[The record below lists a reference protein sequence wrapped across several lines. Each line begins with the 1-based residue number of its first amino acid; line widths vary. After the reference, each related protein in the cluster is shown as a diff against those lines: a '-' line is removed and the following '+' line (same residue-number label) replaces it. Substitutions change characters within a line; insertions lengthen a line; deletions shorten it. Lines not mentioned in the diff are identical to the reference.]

1 MDQRFRSSIRFAL
14 LTLTLSFLAFRSAP
28 AQTDQPKLSGMLRLI
43 QEKYASL
50 RQEPSARRSL
60 RTDPAARVLA
70 GVVSMDL
77 DGTEPVLP
85 VAVVV
90 RDNGAEIRQQG
101 YTIQAQIGDVL
112 TTRVPA
118 SRLAHLAGLRSVV
131 FVEAS
136 TIQRP
141 LVHDVSVPETRA
153 VQARQAFNLTGKGVL
168 VGIIDSGIDWRHDD
182 FRSADGKTRIKFLW
196 DMSDKRGPEPADIPG
211 GGGTVYT
218 EAQINAA
225 LSGSGTVAE
234 ADRNGHG
241 THVAGTSAG
250 NGRAAGGGFSPGT
263 FTGVAPEAGIVFVK
277 GIRSDSSGFAVDDQI
292 AALRFI
298 DNRARELNMPYVVNM
313 SLGGHYGAHDGTATN
328 ERAIDNLV
336 GPGVAGKAVC
346 ISAGNEGADDIHAG
360 GTLGSGASDTLGFYV
375 PANKPLALLDLWYDG
390 GGAIEVT
397 VTTPTGLSTDPVA
410 LGGSFHGTA
419 PDGTVVDIE
428 SLGTNP
434 LNNARNLT
442 VVITQSDSNA
452 AILPGEWGVG
462 LRNVSGGSAR
472 FDAWLIGRAS
482 FIDHVDPGRRVGMPG
497 TARNAITVASYVTK
511 TRWTDI
517 DGVGRDYRGWGPAF
531 DAGVWEKSP
540 FSSPGPTR
548 DGRLKPDISA
558 PGQAIVSANSADAEQ
573 ERNMI
578 LPDGG
583 KHQVMQGTSMASPH
597 VTGVVALL
605 LQANPRMDAAQVKDL
620 ITRTAR
626 ADDFT
631 SRVPNGDFGYGK
643 VNAYEAARAIVGS
656 AGTAPPVPDPV
667 IASVDPASIEQG
679 TIVHL
684 LVNGSNFAGALSVAV
699 TPSTG
704 ITVNQVGLV
713 SSTRVELTLAAA
725 SGAPAGN
732 YQLTLTADGRRSNP
746 GLFRVVVPNAP
757 SPDAN
762 DSYEPNDTLP
772 DAEPLPGNGIVRGRI
787 SPRSDVDIFKFAATQ
802 GRKVT
807 IDIDAAAL
815 SPASALDSII
825 GIFDSF
831 GNLLDYDDD
840 DGRSLD
846 SYLEWTPSITTTYY
860 VVVASFS
867 YSEEGPSSSG
877 NYVLRVSGYA
887 GDVRQDSTPPILER
901 GDIWVPE
908 FLNRTD
914 ELFASWYAFDNESG
928 IDHYEYAVGTSP
940 GASNVIPFARTSN
953 WSVVLRGL
961 GLAEG
966 GVYHFSIRA
975 VNGAGLAGPLA
986 VSEGIRIDTTRRM
999 YPIYFPRVVA
1009 FPGSFTGIA
1018 ISNRTSFPVQ
1028 VVYRLYDNEGNLVL
1042 GPGITNPLSLT
1053 LDPGEQL
1060 PVLSTQ
1066 IFDVPSGNTPGW
1078 VEVQATSPDVRAFYL
1093 YGADD
1098 LSFLD
1103 GADVSG
1109 ETMTDFV
1116 FHRVQDDGDTY
1127 FTSLS
1132 LVNPNATEASIT
1144 ADLRDV
1150 AGKVVA
1156 TQTSKLGARKRMVKL
1171 VQDWFPGISS
1181 HPGGTIRVRS
1191 NAGLVGFELFATEA
1205 LDFGGMNPQRT
1216 TDTANSIF
1224 FAQMATKGGW
1234 YTQVSLTNPNDS
1246 PVTVELKALRD
1257 SGDII
1262 PASSNPRTVQIPAW
1276 GQYNAEASQ
1285 IFGFAGNDATVGYV
1299 VAKVVSGT
1307 GGIFGHA
1314 AFGTTNG
1321 MSLAALPVQTR
1332 GSRAMVFSQVAQ
1344 GGAFSTGL
1352 TLLNPDL
1359 SSPARVT
1366 TEVFDADGRSRGSW
1380 TEDFRP
1386 GEKKARVIYQIVSGV
1401 VDQSSGYIVVTADR
1415 PMIGFELFW
1424 GLDDQYGVA
1433 FLAAV
1438 PPQVLAGNSAPEVLP
1453 SVSQPVQSR
1462 SIQLRRSPAAVS
1474 PATRLHR
1481 AIARK

>member
-1 MDQRFRSSIRFAL
+1 MDQRFRSPIRSVLIAL
-14 LTLTLSFLAFRSAP
+14 ALSLLLFRSGP
-28 AQTDQPKLSGMLRLI
+28 AQTDQAKLSGMLRLI
-43 QEKYASL
+43 QEKYSAL
-50 RQEPSARRSL
+50 REGPSAGREFRSDSAV
-60 RTDPAARVLA
+60 RALA
-70 GVVSMDL
+70 GVVSIDL
-77 DGTEPVLP
+77 AGAEPVIP

-90 RDNGAEIRQQG
+90 RDNGVEVRQQG
-101 YTIQAQIGDVL
+101 YAVVAQIGDVL

-118 SRLAHLAGLRSVV
+118 SRLAHLAGLPSVV

-141 LVHDVSVPETRA
+141 LVHDVSVPETKA

-168 VGIIDSGIDWRHDD
+168 VGVIDTGIDWRHDD
-182 FRSADGKTRIKFLW
+182 FRTADGKTRIKFLW
-196 DMSDKRGPEPADIPG
+196 DMSDKRGPEPADVPG

-234 ADRNGHG
+234 VDRVGHG
-241 THVAGTSAG
+241 THVTGSSAG

-263 FTGVAPEAGIVFVK
+263 FTGVAPEAAIVFVK
-277 GIRSDSSGFAVDDQI
+277 GIRSDSSGFALDDQI

-298 DNRARELNMPYVVNM
+298 DNRARELDMPYVVNM
-313 SLGGHYGAHDGTATN
+313 SLGGHYGPHDGTAAN
-328 ERAIDNLV
+328 ERAIDNLI
-336 GPGVAGKAVC
+336 GPGIAGKVVC

-360 GTLGSGASDTLGFYV
+360 GTLGPGASDAVGFNV
-375 PANKPLALLDLWYDG
+375 PSNKTLALLDLWYA
-390 GGAIEVT
+390 GAGTFEVT
-397 VTTPTGLSTDPVA
+397 VTTPTGLSTDTITP
-410 LGGSFHGTA
+410 GGNFHGTA

-428 SLGTNP
+428 SLATNP

-442 VVITQSDSNA
+442 VVVTHSDANT
-452 AILPGEWGVG
+452 AILPGEWSVR
-462 LRNVSGGSAR
+462 LRNTSGASAR

-482 FIDHVDPGRRVGMPG
+482 FIDHVDPSRRVGMPG

-517 DGVGRDYRGWGPAF
+517 DGVARDYRGWGPAF
-531 DAGVWEKSP
+531 DAGQSEKSP

-548 DGRLKPDISA
+548 DGRQKPDISA

-573 ERNMI
+573 ERSMI

-605 LQANPRMDAAQVKDL
+605 LQASPRMDAAQVKDL

-631 SRVPNGDFGYGK
+631 SRVPNSDFGYGK
-643 VNAYEAARAIVGS
+643 IDAYEAARAIVGN
-656 AGTAPPVPDPV
+656 AGTSPPVSDPV
-667 IASVDPASIEQG
+667 IASLDPSSIEQG
-679 TIVHL
+679 TTVHM
-684 LVNGSNFAGALSVAV
+684 LVNGSNFTGTLAASV
-699 TPSTG
+699 TPSAG
-704 ITVNQVGLV
+704 IAVNQVGLV
-713 SSTRVELTLAAA
+713 SSTRVELTLAVA
-725 SGAPAGN
+725 SGATAGN

-746 GLFRVVVPNAP
+746 GLFRVVAPDAP
-757 SPDAN
+757 STDPN
-762 DSYEPNDTLP
+762 DGYEPNDTLD
-772 DAEPLPGNGIVRGRI
+772 DAKPLPGDGIVRGRI
-787 SPRSDVDIFKFAATQ
+787 SPRSDVDVFKFAATQ

-807 IDIDAAAL
+807 VDVDASTL
-815 SPASALDSII
+815 SPSSTLDSII
-825 GIFDSF
+825 GIFDAF
-831 GNLLDYDDD
+831 GNLLDFNDD

-846 SYLEWTPSITTTYY
+846 SHLEWTPSVTTTYY
-860 VVVASFS
+860 VVVASYS
-867 YSEEGPSSSG
+867 SSEEGPTSSG
-877 NYVLRVSGYA
+877 NFVLRLTGHA
-887 GDVRQDSTPPILER
+887 GDVRRDSTAPSLDA

-908 FLNRTD
+908 FLNRKD

-940 GASNVIPFARTSN
+940 GASNVVPFTRTGN

-961 GLAEG
+961 NLSDG
-966 GVYHFSIRA
+966 GSYYFAIRA

-986 VSEGIRIDTTRRM
+986 IADAIRIDTTRRM

-1028 VVYRLYDNEGNLVL
+1028 VIYRLYDNEGNLVL
-1042 GPGITNPLSLT
+1042 GSGITNPFSLT
-1053 LDPGEQL
+1053 LAPGEQWPL
-1060 PVLSTQ
+1060 LSTQ

-1109 ETMTDFV
+1109 DTMTDFV

-1132 LVNPNATEASIT
+1132 LVNPNATDAAIT
-1144 ADLRDV
+1144 ADLRDTT
-1150 AGKVVA
+1150 GKVVA
-1156 TQTSKLGARKRMVKL
+1156 TRSLTLGARKRIVKL
-1171 VQDWFPGISS
+1171 VRDLFPGITS

-1191 NAGLVGFELFATEA
+1191 NVGLVGFELFATEA
-1205 LDFGGMNPQRT
+1205 VDFGGMNPQRT
-1216 TDTANSIF
+1216 TDTASSIS

-1234 YTQVSLTNPNDS
+1234 YTEVSLTNPNAF

-1262 PASSNPRTVQIPAW
+1262 PASGNPRTVQIPAW

-1285 IFGFAGNDATVGYV
+1285 IFGFAGSEARVGYV
-1299 VAKVVSGT
+1299 VAKVVSGS

-1332 GSRAMVFSQVAQ
+1332 GSRTMVFSQVAQ
-1344 GGAFSTGL
+1344 GGGFSTGL
-1352 TLLNPDL
+1352 TLLNPDTVSEAL
-1359 SSPARVT
+1359 VT

-1380 TEDFRP
+1380 TETFKA
-1386 GEKKARVIYQIVSGV
+1386 GEKKARVINQIVSGV
-1401 VDQSSGYIVVTADR
+1401 VDQSSGYIVVNADR

-1438 PPQVLAGNSAPEVLP
+1438 PPQVSSGIGAPDAPLP
-1453 SVSQPVQSR
+1453 MRSQAQAR
-1462 SIQLRRSPAAVS
+1462 SIRLRRSPPSSS
-1474 PATRLHR
+1474 PATTLHR
-1481 AIARK
+1481 AISRK